1 MKLQTSFHPVPALI
15 LAAALFSFMPGGAE
29 PAAPA
34 GEPVA
39 ATEASALAAPAPT
52 PHQALCAQLGLKVGG
67 TYEFMIAGGEQIHY
81 WTVRSL
87 GANGWILAKDSRY
100 SSTWVNL
107 SQVTAV
113 TPLSLRAKSTAER
126 PLKPNRVR

>member
-1 MKLQTSFHPVPALI
+1 MKLETSFHPVSAMI
-15 LAAALFSFMPGGAE
+15 VAATLFASMTSGAE

-34 GEPVA
+34 GEPA
-39 ATEASALAAPAPT
+39 LPKEAALAAPAPT
-52 PHQALCAQLGLKVGG
+52 PHQALCAQLGLRVGG
-67 TYEFMIAGGEQIHY
+67 TYEFMIAGGDQFHY

-100 SSTWVNL
+100 ASTWVNL

-113 TPLSLRAKSTAER
+113 TPLSLRTKSTAER
-126 PLKPNRVR
+126 PLKPNRAR